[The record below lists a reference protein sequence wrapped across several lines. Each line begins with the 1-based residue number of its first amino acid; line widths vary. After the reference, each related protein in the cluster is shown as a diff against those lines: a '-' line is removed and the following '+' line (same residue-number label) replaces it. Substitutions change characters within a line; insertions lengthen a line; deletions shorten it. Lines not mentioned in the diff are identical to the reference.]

1 MTTPIN
7 HKLTPQVQQW
17 LHRVIAPEYA
27 DPQRAY
33 NDIATALFNTPS
45 LSPRTD
51 VYTHE
56 DGRPELLIQL
66 YGTIPVLFRGATYN
80 IPLTIWLPHT
90 YPRQPPMAFVTP
102 AKDMLIRPGNHV
114 DPSGRCYHPYL
125 ANWINYSDRSNI
137 VDLCDVLRGVFGRE
151 PPVYSKTA
159 PPVVKP
165 AEEAPP
171 PLPPLPEELVGRA
184 GGSATPAPASVGTPV
199 GPPPLPPLPREIASG
214 SPGLGVGGR
223 FPGHQSPPPPPLPPV
238 PVPAHLNAQQHQ
250 RQRPPPPGED
260 MNEQGR
266 GPPGGYTGGGPPP
279 PPLPPVSHRASGTPQ
294 LQVPPYNPPGS
305 VGPYPPPSFRQNM
318 FPPPPPPPPHPPIP
332 HTHRQQYS
340 PQTSTPPPTQTYHHP
355 PQHYHPHTPFSP
367 HTNTPPQPPPIVK
380 RPDPID
386 IMSLPPPSPPLQGPA
401 VAPPPLPPNP
411 ETTLLLTKIST
422 SLHTLATASHT
433 NLTSTTLPQAAT
445 QRDSLTRAQSHMTQ
459 ELQDLTH
466 LHVLCAQDGEILK
479 ERIAAAEGV
488 IHDAE
493 NREVPGVDAVVV
505 GLTVVHA
512 QLYELV
518 TEDRAIEDTIYV
530 LGKALDRERISLEV
544 FLKHTRTLA
553 REQFLL
559 RALVKKIIG
568 QIGIEE

>member
-1 MTTPIN
+1 MHVTTSKPN
-7 HKLTPQVQQW
+7 TKQW
-17 LHRVIAPEYA
+17 LRRVIAPGYA
-27 DPQRAY
+27 DTQRTY
-33 NDIATALFNTPS
+33 NDVATALFNTPS
-45 LSPRTD
+45 LSPRTE

-56 DGRPELLIQL
+56 DGRPELLLHL

-125 ANWINYSDRSNI
+125 ANWVNYSDKSNI

-151 PPVYSKTA
+151 PPVYSKTV

-165 AEEAPP
+165 AEATPP
-171 PLPPLPEELVGRA
+171 PLPPLPEEFAGRA
-184 GGSATPAPASVGTPV
+184 GGSATPTPANVGTPV
-199 GPPPLPPLPREIASG
+199 GPPPLPPLPREMTGGCSTSSDA
-214 SPGLGVGGR
+214 GGR
-223 FPGHQSPPPPPLPPV
+223 FPGHQSPPPAPLPSALPVPPHPNAQQQQRPLPPRE
-238 PVPAHLNAQQHQ
+238 NTN
-250 RQRPPPPGED
+250 G
-260 MNEQGR
+260 QGR
-266 GPPGGYTGGGPPP
+266 GPPGGYFSGGPPP
-279 PPLPPVSHRASGTPQ
+279 PSLPPASHRASGTPQ
-294 LQVPPYNPPGS
+294 LQTPPYNPPGS
-305 VGPYPPPSFRQNM
+305 AYPPPSFRQTI
-318 FPPPPPPPPHPPIP
+318 PPSLPPPPPHPPIP
-332 HTHRQQYS
+332 HPHPHHHQRP
-340 PQTSTPPPTQTYHHP
+340 PQTSPPPVQTYHHPP
-355 PQHYHPHTPFSP
+355 PQHYHPHPPFPP
-367 HTNTPPQPPPIVK
+367 HTNAPPQPPPSVK

-386 IMSLPPPSPPLQGPA
+386 IMSLLPPSPPPRNLTTT
-401 VAPPPLPPNP
+401 PPPLPPNP
-411 ETTLLLTKIST
+411 ETALLLTKIST
-422 SLHTLATASHT
+422 SLHTLAIASHT

-445 QRDSLTRAQSHMTQ
+445 QRDSLTRAQSHMSQ
-459 ELQDLTH
+459 ELQDLSR
-466 LHVLCAQDGEILK
+466 LHALCAQDGEILR

-493 NREVPGVDAVVV
+493 SREVPSVDAVVV

-530 LGKALDRERISLEV
+530 LGKALDRERISLDV

>member
-1 MTTPIN
+1 MTTPVN

-33 NDIATALFNTPS
+33 NDVATALFNTPS
-45 LSPRTD
+45 LSPRTE

-56 DGRPELLIQL
+56 DGRPELLL
-66 YGTIPVLFRGATYN
+66 HLHGTIPVLFRGATYN

-159 PPVVKP
+159 PPVVRP
-165 AEEAPP
+165 AE
-171 PLPPLPEELVGRA
+171 GDD
-184 GGSATPAPASVGTPV
+184 
-199 GPPPLPPLPREIASG
+199 
-214 SPGLGVGGR
+214 
-223 FPGHQSPPPPPLPPV
+223 SPPPPPLPPLP
-238 PVPAHLNAQQHQ
+238 PVPPHPNAQQQ
-250 RQRPPPPGED
+250 PQQRPLPPGE
-260 MNEQGR
+260 NTNGQGR
-266 GPPGGYTGGGPPP
+266 GAPGGYIGGPPP
-279 PPLPPVSHRASGTPQ
+279 PPLPPAPHRASGTPQ
-294 LQVPPYNPPGS
+294 LQAPPYNPSGGP
-305 VGPYPPPSFRQNM
+305 GPYPPPSFRQTISNLERR
-318 FPPPPPPPPHPPIP
+318 PH
-332 HTHRQQYS
+332 
-340 PQTSTPPPTQTYHHP
+340 
-355 PQHYHPHTPFSP
+355 
-367 HTNTPPQPPPIVK
+367 N
-380 RPDPID
+380 
-386 IMSLPPPSPPLQGPA
+386 
-401 VAPPPLPPNP
+401 
-411 ETTLLLTKIST
+411 LLTRISAA
-422 SLHTLATASHT
+422 LHTLATASHT
-433 NLTSTTLPQAAT
+433 NLTTATLPQVIT

-459 ELQDLTH
+459 ELQDLAR
-466 LHVLCAQDGEILK
+466 LHALCAQDGEILK

-493 NREVPGVDAVVV
+493 DREVPGVDAVVV
-505 GLTVVHA
+505 GVTVVHA